1 MKKGGT
7 GLHKTIREIFS
18 KWRQNSLSQ
27 LIPSPLTGAL
37 NIHAGQSTKLSNK
50 MVLKD
55 INNQITILDVCLS
68 TCDIYFTY
76 NLA

>member
-18 KWRQNSLSQ
+18 KWRQNSLPQ